1 MKAFKV
7 GDVMTRDVFAVTP
20 DTSLVTAARLLANRH
35 ISAAPVI
42 DPAGHVLG
50 VISQLDLVDPDRDRT
65 DRLGTSIFYRQ
76 ASSGLE
82 VAHGEVPVT
91 AEGVVRDVMSP
102 YVLAIEASAPLLDAV
117 RLMVADDVHRLLVLE
132 RGRLSGIVSQTDV
145 MRALVKVADQEAATT
160 REDVQP

>member
-1 MKAFKV
+1 
-7 GDVMTRDVFAVTP
+7 MTRDVFAVTP
-20 DTSLVTAARLLANRH
+20 ETSLMTAAHLLANRH

-42 DPAGHVLG
+42 DPAGRVLG

-65 DRLGTSIFYRQ
+65 DRLGTSIFYRR
-76 ASSGLE
+76 AAGGLE

-91 AEGVVRDVMSP
+91 AEGLVRDVMSP
-102 YVLAIEASAPLLDAV
+102 YVLAVDADAPLLDAV

-145 MRALVKVADQEAATT
+145 MRALLQVADEAAATAPKA
-160 REDVQP
+160 VQP